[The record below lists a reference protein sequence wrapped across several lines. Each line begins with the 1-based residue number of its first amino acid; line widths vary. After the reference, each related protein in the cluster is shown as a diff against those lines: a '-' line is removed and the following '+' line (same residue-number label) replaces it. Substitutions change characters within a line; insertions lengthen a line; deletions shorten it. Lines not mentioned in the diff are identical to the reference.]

1 MLSLNSH
8 IHNCDRD
15 VCVILDIG
23 TTEVDYAERL
33 MNDLRE
39 LRARAEI
46 SDALLILNHP
56 PTVSLGLRDKNSEGP
71 KDLLV
76 GAAQLAAEDIRLV
89 RSVRGGGITYH
100 WPGQV
105 ICYPVMALD
114 KHERDIPEYM
124 RKLEQVGAETLES
137 FGIKPERRRDTA
149 AYIGLWVGGLKI
161 MSMGVR
167 ISNWVTSFGFAL
179 NLEGDFGPSRYIRPC
194 GIEGAKLT
202 TIEKV
207 LGYAPERTEVI
218 GQITDAFSGVF
229 DRTMTAD
236 GVTPLRSMALR
247 YEQSNCITQ
256 NEYNPRRLGAGRG
269 PEQT

>member
-1 MLSLNSH
+1 MPRLKFDMHYCEPRVCTILN
-8 IHNCDRD
+8 
-15 VCVILDIG
+15 IG

-33 MNDLRE
+33 MNDMRE
-39 LRARAEI
+39 LRARDEI

-56 PTVSLGLRDKNSEGP
+56 PTVSLGLKDKNCESP

-76 GAAQLAAEDIRLV
+76 GAAQLAAENIRLA

-100 WPGQV
+100 WPGQIV
-105 ICYPVMALD
+105 CYPVMALD

-149 AYIGLWVGGLKI
+149 AYIGLWVDGLKI

-167 ISNWVTSFGFAL
+167 ISSWVTSFGFAL

-202 TIEKV
+202 TIEQA
-207 LGYAPERTEVI
+207 LGYAPDRTEVI
-218 GQITDAFSGVF
+218 GRITDAFSRIFRRKVVSS
-229 DRTMTAD
+229 D
-236 GVTPLRSMALR
+236 GNSIWPILSLT
-247 YEQSNCITQ
+247 N
-256 NEYNPRRLGAGRG
+256 
-269 PEQT
+269 QTS